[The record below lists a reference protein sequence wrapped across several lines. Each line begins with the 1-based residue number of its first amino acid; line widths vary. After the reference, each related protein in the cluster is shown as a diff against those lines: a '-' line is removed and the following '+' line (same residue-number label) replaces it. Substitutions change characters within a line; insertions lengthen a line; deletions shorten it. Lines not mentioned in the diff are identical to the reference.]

1 MGVPAAEVIA
11 QAIQQ
16 LGEEGVG
23 TFWTASEIQR
33 WLNLG
38 QRTMCVWK
46 PDSFVTTRW
55 LPLAIGPRQVLPADC
70 VRLFDVV
77 RNDPE
82 HGGAVTLVERLDLP
96 VGWPS
101 AVAVEGV
108 GIEHWMYLPANA
120 KTFYVYPS
128 YDERT
133 ANRLEAVCG
142 AIAPT
147 VDLYLPGNQL
157 NPAPACA
164 EIMVDDIDALLNYVL
179 FRACLK
185 QTDHGVRERAGFFAQ
200 QYLIALGKGREAA
213 LMANPQ
219 RILNVQGEQV

>member
-1 MGVPAAEVIA
+1 MGVLAAEVIS
-11 QAIQQ
+11 QALQQ

-23 TFWTASEIQR
+23 TFWGVSEIQR

-38 QRTMCVWK
+38 QRTMCIWK
-46 PDSFVTTRW
+46 PDSYMVTRW
-55 LPLAIGPRQVLPADC
+55 LPLALGPRQVIPADC

-82 HGGAVTLVERLDLP
+82 HGGAAITLVERADLP
-96 VGWPS
+96 MNWPT
-101 AVAVEGV
+101 AVVVDGV
-108 GIEHWMYLPANA
+108 GVEHWMYLPSNA
-120 KTFYVYPS
+120 KNFYIYPA
-128 YDERT
+128 YDEAT
-133 ANRLEAVCG
+133 DNKIEAICG
-142 AIAPT
+142 AIPPV
-147 VDLYLPGNQL
+147 VDAYVGDAA

-164 EIMVDDIDALLNYVL
+164 EIMVDDTDALLNSVL

-185 QTDHGVRERAGFFAQ
+185 QTDSGVRDRAAFFAQ

>member
-1 MGVPAAEVIA
+1 MGAPAAEVIA

-23 TFWTASEIQR
+23 TFWGVFEIQR
-33 WLNLG
+33 WLKLG
-38 QRTMCVWK
+38 QRTMCLWK
-46 PDSFVTTRW
+46 PDSYVLAQW
-55 LPLAIGPRQVLPADC
+55 LPLVLGPRQALPAGC

-77 RNDPE
+77 CNDPE
-82 HGGAVTLVERLDLP
+82 HGGAVMLVERGDLP
-96 VGWPS
+96 ASWPT
-101 AVAVEGV
+101 AVVTEGV
-108 GIEHWMYLPANA
+108 GIEHWMYQPADA
-120 KTFYVYPS
+120 KNFYVYPS

-133 ANRLEAVCG
+133 ENRLEVICG
-142 AIAPT
+142 AIAPA
-147 VDLYLPGNQL
+147 VDLYLPGNAP
-157 NPAPACA
+157 NPAPTCT
-164 EIMVDDIDALLNYVL
+164 EIMVDDTDALLNYVL

-185 QTDHGVRERAGFFAQ
+185 QTDHGVRDRAAFFAQ